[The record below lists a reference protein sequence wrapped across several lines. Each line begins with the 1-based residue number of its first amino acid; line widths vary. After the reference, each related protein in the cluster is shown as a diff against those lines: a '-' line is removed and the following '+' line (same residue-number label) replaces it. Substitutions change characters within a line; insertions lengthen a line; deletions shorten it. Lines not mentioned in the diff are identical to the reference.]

1 MEKLIEIMSAHPVLT
16 LILGFALA
24 VLAMILFRAEIAAI
38 IKTKYNL
45 YSETEIVEK
54 LQDNYPHASIHYI
67 LKLLKKP

>member
-16 LILGFALA
+16 LVLGFALA
-24 VLAMILFRAEIAAI
+24 VIAMILFRAEIAAI

-54 LQDNYPHASIHYI
+54 LQDNYPYASIHYI